1 MGNPTFSVAIPYRQR
16 LSNLRRAL
24 ASLAEQT
31 LDSSRFEVVV
41 GAIDYSPEYISICQE
56 YADRLTIVTVMVNG
70 EWNYSRARNLAL
82 RQVSGR
88 ILLIMD
94 ADMVLP
100 PGFLENLHEKYFSGE
115 ENVCLVG
122 QMIDYRPD
130 GAYAL
135 SDGDASGTGLP
146 YEQYRAALA
155 QLQTSSGVRLDQRL
169 DRDPAVAWT
178 GVWAGLVAIPVATV
192 QRHGL
197 SFDENFHGWGLED
210 VEWGYRVWR
219 SGTPIIMRED
229 VYGMHQPH
237 PRPGTLGD
245 DEYLANGRYFLAK
258 WPTLEVELWRA
269 FGNAGAARWLGDARR
284 EMTAVTG
291 GSRLGI
297 IKGSVGGDSVLV
309 VGVTL
314 DDCQQPADATA
325 QSLLDQRPPD
335 EVLSLIGCALP
346 HPDQSID
353 RCFILPRV
361 QRLSPELRDAV
372 LNEAGRVARVVTP
385 VADPA

>member
-1 MGNPTFSVAIPYRQR
+1 MGKPTFSVAIPYRQR
-16 LSNLRRAL
+16 LPNLRRAL
-24 ASLAEQT
+24 TSLAEQT
-31 LDSSRFEVVV
+31 MDSSRFEVVV
-41 GAIDYSPEYISICQE
+41 GAIDYSPEYVAVCQD

-70 EWNYSRARNLAL
+70 GWNCSRARNLAL

-88 ILLIMD
+88 ILLLMD

-100 PGFLENLHEKYFSGE
+100 SSFLQNLHEKYYSGE
-115 ENVCLVG
+115 ADVCLVG

-130 GAYAL
+130 GVYTVP
-135 SDGDASGTGLP
+135 DGDVPGSGLP
-146 YEQYRAALA
+146 YEHYRAALA
-155 QLQTSSGVRLDQRL
+155 ELQASPGVRLDRRL

-197 SFDENFHGWGLED
+197 SFDENFHGWGFED

-229 VYGMHQPH
+229 VYGVHQPH
-237 PRPGTLGD
+237 FRSGRLGD
-245 DEYLANGRYFLAK
+245 DEYRANGRYFLAK
-258 WPTLEVELWRA
+258 WPNLEVELLRA
-269 FGNAGAARWLGDARR
+269 FGPADAARWLGDARR

-291 GSRLGI
+291 GGRLGVI
-297 IKGSVGGDSVLV
+297 TGSAGGGSVLV

-314 DDCQQPADATA
+314 DDRQQPADATA
-325 QSLLDQRPPD
+325 QSLLDQGPPD

-346 HPDQSID
+346 HPDQSIE

-361 QRLSPELRDAV
+361 QQLSPRYRDAV
-372 LNEAGRVARVVTP
+372 LNEVGRVARVVTP
-385 VADPA
+385 VVAPA

>member
-1 MGNPTFSVAIPYRQR
+1 MDKPTFSVAIPYRQR
-16 LSNLRRAL
+16 LPNLRRAL

-31 LDSSRFEVVV
+31 MDSTRFEVVI
-41 GAIDYSPEYISICQE
+41 GAIDYSPEFVALCEE
-56 YADRLTIVTVMVNG
+56 YADRLTIVTVMANG
-70 EWNYSRARNLAL
+70 GWNYSRARNLAL

-100 PGFLENLHEKYFSGE
+100 SGFLQHLHEKYYSGE
-115 ENVCLVG
+115 VDVCLVG

-130 GAYAL
+130 GVYDL
-135 SDGDASGTGLP
+135 PDGDEAGSGLP
-146 YEQYRAALA
+146 YEQYRATLVE
-155 QLQTSSGVRLDQRL
+155 LQGSPGVRLDQRL

-178 GVWAGLVAIPVATV
+178 AVWAGLVAIPVATV

-219 SGTPIIMRED
+219 SGIPIIMRED

-237 PRPGTLGD
+237 PRPGRLGD
-245 DEYLANGRYFLAK
+245 DDYHANGRYFLAK

-269 FGNAGAARWLGDARR
+269 FGNAGAARWLDDARR
-284 EMTAVTG
+284 EMAAVTDG
-291 GSRLGI
+291 GRLGVI
-297 IKGSVGGDSVLV
+297 TGSAGGGSVLV

-325 QSLLDQRPPD
+325 QSLLDQGPPD
-335 EVLSLIGCALP
+335 EILSLIGCALP
-346 HPDQSID
+346 HPDQSIE

-361 QRLSPELRDAV
+361 QQLSPQLRDAV
-372 LNEAGRVARVVTP
+372 LNEVERVARVVTP
-385 VADPA
+385 VAAPA